1 MNGLTVEAKVC
12 KISDSGKSMLVGIK
26 PNKYVIGMVFG
37 WVANPDKLAKDAIIK
52 DFPMPT
58 GTTPCYNVEED
69 MSTLECAALVVS
81 LWAQCVPLAICILCI
96 IVILGIIIAY
106 SK

>member
-1 MNGLTVEAKVC
+1 MLLT
-12 KISDSGKSMLVGIK
+12 ISILLGVSIFLQLV
-26 PNKYVIGMVFG
+26 
-37 WVANPDKLAKDAIIK
+37 
-52 DFPMPT
+52 
-58 GTTPCYNVEED
+58 VEED